1 MKVLV
6 VYASRLGS
14 TAGIAERIAAR
25 LRSHGLDAVVRPA
38 DAEAEPGDFHAFVIG
53 SAVYAGHWLKEASR
67 FVDRHASV
75 LSTHPVWLFSS
86 GPVGETATHATPVEP
101 AESGDIRRSIRV
113 VDQRVFAG
121 SLDRRNIEDSDLGF
135 AERFIAK
142 RFVPEGEYRDWP
154 QIDSWADGIAAEL
167 LATPVGGR

>member
-1 MKVLV
+1 MKILIA
-6 VYASRLGS
+6 YASRLGS
-14 TAGIAERIAAR
+14 TAGIAEHIAIR
-25 LRSHGLDAVVRPA
+25 LGSHGVAAIARPVGGVA
-38 DAEAEPGDFHAFVIG
+38 DPGDFDAFVIG

-67 FVDRHASV
+67 FIDRHASV

-86 GPVGETATHATPVEP
+86 GPVGEMATRSTPIEP
-101 AESGDIRRSIRV
+101 AEIGEVRTLIRAR
-113 VDQRVFAG
+113 DHRVFAG

-154 QIDSWADGIAAEL
+154 QIDSWTDGIATEL
-167 LATPVGGR
+167 LAAPVLGR